1 MHKENWCCQSRII
14 KDRNQG
20 FLLFLKALF
29 FLPEPGKS
37 QDGLEYWSIHID
49 IHEYF
54 VFWTIPCFSPA
65 SIAQS
70 SCVCMCQSRD
80 LLLRLY

>member
-49 IHEYF
+49 IHELILE
-54 VFWTIPCFSPA
+54 VSNRGDI
-65 SIAQS
+65 
-70 SCVCMCQSRD
+70 SRAANNST
-80 LLLRLY
+80 